1 MDKKSLQELIDE
13 SRASRPAGGVVVSE
27 DETHY
32 QINDHPYELLTNYR
46 DAFDKMELSDRF
58 NAYFS
63 KYDYLVGDWGFGQLR
78 LRGFY
83 GEERNVPAEA
93 KITALQDYLDENCN
107 IGCPYFVLK
116 NQDVRVVEP
125 KKRKPRPSNSRRH
138 RNGSHRNNATPQ
150 DGEQHQSN
158 ARNQSSD
165 TRHQNNANK
174 NNNHGRSNNGHNGS
188 NNGNGQ
194 HRNSRNSG
202 NNRSNHQPKRQTAYV
217 TEQIKEVKQTPLS
230 KRDGTVKTVGHSKHR
245 RFTIREKKD

>member
-1 MDKKSLQELIDE
+1 MDKKTLQELIE
-13 SRASRPAGGVVVSE
+13 ETRTSRTAGGVVVSE

-46 DAFDKMELSDRF
+46 DAFDKLELSDRF

-63 KYDYLVGDWGFGQLR
+63 KYDYLVGDWGFAQLR

-83 GEERNVPAEA
+83 SEERNVPIEA

-125 KKRKPRPSNSRRH
+125 KKRKPRSSNNRRH
-138 RNGSHRNNATPQ
+138 RNGTHNNGTSNQTNDRNTQSGDQRGHEQNRNSNRSTHSRNNT
-150 DGEQHQSN
+150 SN
-158 ARNQSSD
+158 
-165 TRHQNNANK
+165 T
-174 NNNHGRSNNGHNGS
+174 
-188 NNGNGQ
+188 NGNGQ
-194 HRNSRNSG
+194 HRNNRN
-202 NNRSNHQPKRQTAYV
+202 NAHSNHQSKRQTAYV